1 MSKRAFLFPGQGS
14 QRVGMGQ
21 DLAEEYEIVQET
33 FDRANEILDIDI
45 KELCF
50 AGPEDKLTETANT
63 QPAILT
69 TSIAFYRLL
78 NQEGITADIVAGHSL
93 GEYAAL
99 VAGGVLDFEQGVKLV
114 RARGKLMSQAD
125 PEGQGT
131 MAAIIGLDAAE
142 VEEVCDRGSQ
152 FGIVE
157 PANYNCPG
165 QIVISGEKKA
175 VEQTTEL
182 ATEAGAKKAVVLN
195 VSGPFHSSLMEG
207 AGEKLAAY
215 LDDLEFNDAQIPV
228 VTNVNAEIT
237 TDAAKIKDALIQQ
250 ISGAVKWE
258 ESIKKMI
265 AEGTDTFVEVGPNR
279 VLKGF
284 MRRIDRSVNAL
295 NVRNLR
301 SLKKTKKKL

>member
-50 AGPEDKLTETANT
+50 AGSEDKLTETANT

-78 NQEGITADIVAGHSL
+78 KQEGITADIVAGHSL
-93 GEYAAL
+93 GEYSAL
-99 VAGGVLDFEQGVKLV
+99 VAAGVLDFEQGVKLV

-131 MAAIIGLDAAE
+131 MAAIIGLDASE

-207 AGEKLAAY
+207 AGEELAAY

-228 VTNVNAEIT
+228 VTNVNARVT
-237 TDAAKIKDALIQQ
+237 TDAAKIKEALIQQ